1 MLNIIYI
8 LSFVKHKYYTR
19 GPNIYY
25 NIIVINEREKKN
37 LLQRE
42 IYGLKY
48 IFSKK
53 IIIQFTKGT
62 EKYYNY
68 IVNKNERRK

>member
-1 MLNIIYI
+1 MV
-8 LSFVKHKYYTR
+8 LS
-19 GPNIYY
+19 
-25 NIIVINEREKKN
+25 
-37 LLQRE
+37 
-42 IYGLKY
+42 
-48 IFSKK
+48 IFSLKK

>member
-1 MLNIIYI
+1 MYI
-8 LSFVKHKYYTR
+8 LSSVKHKYYTR

-25 NIIVINEREKKN
+25 NIIVINERERK
-37 LLQRE
+37 
-42 IYGLKY
+42 IYYTEKY
-48 IFSKK
+48 MVLSIFSLKK

>member
-1 MLNIIYI
+1 MKEKRKI
-8 LSFVKHKYYTR
+8 YYTEE
-19 GPNIYY
+19 YM
-25 NIIVINEREKKN
+25 V
-37 LLQRE
+37 LS
-42 IYGLKY
+42 
-48 IFSKK
+48 IFSLKK